1 MTQHDYIQYDY
12 IKDPKAIYAQSFA
25 TLREEVDFE
34 RFPANMHMVIT
45 RLIHSCGMVDIADDV
60 AYSENFINSAQMA
73 LQNGAPILCDCEM
86 VKSGIIKRLLPAD
99 NQLICTLNDDATPS
113 IAAAQQTTRSAAAV
127 KLWLP
132 HINGAVVV
140 IGNAPTSLFR
150 LLEMLSETDTKPAA
164 IIGFPVGF
172 VGAVESKNALIASE
186 LGIEYIAL
194 KGRRGGSAMASAV
207 LNAVAGGLG

>member
-1 MTQHDYIQYDY
+1 MTQHDY
-12 IKDPKAIYAQSFA
+12 IKDPKAIYAKSFA

-34 RFPANMHMVIT
+34 RFPENMHMVIT
-45 RLIHSCGMVDIADDV
+45 RLIHSCGMVDIANDV
-60 AYSENFINSAQMA
+60 AFSKNFITSAQTA

-86 VKSGIIKRLLPAD
+86 VKSGIIKRLLPAN
-99 NQLICTLNDDATPS
+99 NQLICTLNDDETPS

-127 KLWLP
+127 KLWQQ
-132 HINGAVVV
+132 HMEGAVIV

-150 LLEMLSETDTKPAA
+150 LLEMLSETTARPAA

-172 VGAVESKNALIASE
+172 VGAVESKQALINAN
-186 LGIEYIAL
+186 LDLEYIAL

>member
-1 MTQHDYIQYDY
+1 MTQHNY

-25 TLREEVDFE
+25 TLRAEVDFA
-34 RFPANMHMVIT
+34 RFPENMHMVIT

-60 AYSENFINSAQMA
+60 AFSKNFITNAQAA

-113 IAAAQQTTRSAAAV
+113 IAATQQTTRSAAAV
-127 KLWLP
+127 KLWQA
-132 HINGAVVV
+132 HIEGAVVV

-150 LLEMLSETDTKPAA
+150 LLEMLGETGAKPAA

-172 VGAVESKNALIASE
+172 VGAVESKNALIASQ
-186 LGIEYIAL
+186 LGVEYIAL